1 MFSAFQESKPWAPQ
15 RREGLGERL
24 PSVGRLATP
33 RAQRAPSLCLLTWIR
48 RSAPRGPRYWL
59 EPPSGRPATVP
70 TRLSS
75 ESSLLFPTRW
85 GQMGLQLSLLLGG
98 TPIWEAPGHL
108 SQPSSWWDPCCGG
121 TPQESISLG
130 RSGPLSGQLYTVR
143 VYTSC
148 TLVVMTT
155 SLSSIPCGGAP
166 PGIGS
171 PSFR

>member
-1 MFSAFQESKPWAPQ
+1 MSPFPFGEPLPSPSLMFSAFQESKPWAPQ

-48 RSAPRGPRYWL
+48 RSAPRGLRYWL

-98 TPIWEAPGHL
+98 DTHMGSARPLVSAFFLVGPL
-108 SQPSSWWDPCCGG
+108 LWWD
-121 TPQESISLG
+121 TPRVHLLG
-130 RSGPLSGQLYTVR
+130 
-143 VYTSC
+143 
-148 TLVVMTT
+148 
-155 SLSSIPCGGAP
+155 
-166 PGIGS
+166 
-171 PSFR
+171 